1 MQLSA
6 GQMKVML
13 IDHLEDNDPSR
24 LKSLRQSKELPAF
37 LETQTEAAVQ
47 ALQWARES
55 GLTDPAGQIMARDYA
70 IQALLEYPPPISVAD
85 EGEEI
90 PDEMIGE
97 AAELFKKWLHVKS
110 GK

>member
-13 IDHLEDNDPSR
+13 IDHLVQYDRDR
-24 LKSLRQSKELPAF
+24 LKTLRQSKELPEF
-37 LETQTEAAVQ
+37 LETQTKAAIQ
-47 ALQWARES
+47 ALQWAMES

-70 IQALLEYPPPISVAD
+70 IQALLEYPPPISVTD

-90 PDEMIGE
+90 PDDKIGE